1 MPSKPLTPRQ
11 VRWARRWM
19 TVVLLGFFMFAIG
32 VDPDLI
38 GMNRSPIIG
47 FVQMGVWMTGLTIL
61 LLGAT
66 ATVRVVRNGKPHSL
80 RADVGVRLI
89 ATGYVVAATASYADF
104 LSIGSHQMPQVYF
117 GEVQVMGLALGV
129 ITSLMGVVLYW
140 PAKPRK
146 EQSSAPPVTLTTPE
160 QA

>member
-1 MPSKPLTPRQ
+1 
-11 VRWARRWM
+11 M
-19 TVVLLGFFMFAIG
+19 TGVLLGFFIFAIG

-38 GMNRSPIIG
+38 GMNRSRIIG

-66 ATVRVVRNGKPHSL
+66 ATVRVVRNGRPHSL
-80 RADVGVRLI
+80 RAEVGVRLI
-89 ATGYVVAATASYADF
+89 ATGYVVAATATYADF
-104 LSIGSHQMPQVYF
+104 LSIGSHQMPQVHF

-129 ITSLMGVVLYW
+129 ITSLIGLVLYW
-140 PAKPRK
+140 PATPRK
-146 EQSSAPPVTLTTPE
+146 KDQTATPPVALSTPG

>member
-1 MPSKPLTPRQ
+1 
-11 VRWARRWM
+11 M
-19 TVVLLGFFMFAIG
+19 TVVLAGFFIFGIG

-66 ATVRVVRNGKPHSL
+66 ATVRVVRNGRSRSL
-80 RADVGVRLI
+80 RADIGLRLI
-89 ATGYVVAATASYADF
+89 ATGYVVALTASFADF

-129 ITSLMGVVLYW
+129 LTSLVGVMLYW
-140 PAKPRK
+140 PRK
-146 EQSSAPPVTLTTPE
+146 AHHEEAASPTAALPTPG

>member
-19 TVVLLGFFMFAIG
+19 TGVLAGFFIFAIG

-61 LLGAT
+61 LLAAT
-66 ATVRVVRNGKPHSL
+66 ATVRVVRNGRAHSL
-80 RADVGVRLI
+80 RADVGLRLI

-104 LSIGSHQMPQVYF
+104 LNLGSHTMPQVYF

-129 ITSLMGVVLYW
+129 LTSLLGVVLYW
-140 PAKPRK
+140 PRK
-146 EQSSAPPVTLTTPE
+146 ARKDEPAAPPVALPTPE

>member
-1 MPSKPLTPRQ
+1 
-11 VRWARRWM
+11 M
-19 TVVLLGFFMFAIG
+19 TVVLAGFFIFAIG

-61 LLGAT
+61 LIAAT
-66 ATVRVVRNGKPHSL
+66 ATVRVVRNGRSHSL
-80 RADVGVRLI
+80 RADVGLRLI
-89 ATGYVVAATASYADF
+89 ATGYVVAATASFADF

-129 ITSLMGVVLYW
+129 LTSLIGIVLYW
-140 PAKPRK
+140 PRK
-146 EQSSAPPVTLTTPE
+146 ARK
-160 QA
+160 

>member
-1 MPSKPLTPRQ
+1 
-11 VRWARRWM
+11 M
-19 TVVLLGFFMFAIG
+19 TVVLAGFFIFAIG

-61 LLGAT
+61 LIAAT
-66 ATVRVVRNGKPHSL
+66 ATVRVVRNGRSHSL
-80 RADVGVRLI
+80 RADVGLRLI
-89 ATGYVVAATASYADF
+89 ATGYVVAATASFADF

-129 ITSLMGVVLYW
+129 LTSLIGIVFYW
-140 PAKPRK
+140 PRKARK
-146 EQSSAPPVTLTTPE
+146 EQAAAPPVVLSTPG

>member
-19 TVVLLGFFMFAIG
+19 TVVLLGFFIFAIG

-38 GMNRSPIIG
+38 GMNRSQIIG

-140 PAKPRK
+140 PAKARK
-146 EQSSAPPVTLTTPE
+146 EQSPASPVALTTPE